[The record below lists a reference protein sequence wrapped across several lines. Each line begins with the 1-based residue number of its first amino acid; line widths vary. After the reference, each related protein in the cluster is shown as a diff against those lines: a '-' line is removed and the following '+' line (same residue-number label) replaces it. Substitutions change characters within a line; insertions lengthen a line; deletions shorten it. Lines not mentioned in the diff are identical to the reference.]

1 MENGRSYDEVV
12 DKAVEVVNSGIT
24 QKPDFDIDFLGEIKG
39 CGAFCALCGACR
51 W

>member
-24 QKPDFDIDFLGEIKG
+24 QKPDFDIDALGEIKVR
-39 CGAFCALCGACR
+39 GAFCALCGA
-51 W
+51 